1 LAENLCPTP
10 RRQAGAG
17 GVETVNLLD
26 FLYKTYYIII
36 YKLLR
41 SGKMTE
47 AVREELDRIVNALV
61 ETGIVTKIILF
72 GSHARGEETPESDI
86 DLCVLTPVK
95 DEGRLLTKTS
105 IDLRVKISDVQE
117 SALDLLT
124 YNQDDFA
131 VRAKS
136 PKSFQRHIADH
147 GVVLYG

>member
-1 LAENLCPTP
+1 
-10 RRQAGAG
+10 
-17 GVETVNLLD
+17 
-26 FLYKTYYIII
+26 
-36 YKLLR
+36 
-41 SGKMTE
+41 MTE
-47 AVREELDRIVNALV
+47 AVKNELDRIVDTLV

-72 GSHARGEETPESDI
+72 GSHASGEETPESDI